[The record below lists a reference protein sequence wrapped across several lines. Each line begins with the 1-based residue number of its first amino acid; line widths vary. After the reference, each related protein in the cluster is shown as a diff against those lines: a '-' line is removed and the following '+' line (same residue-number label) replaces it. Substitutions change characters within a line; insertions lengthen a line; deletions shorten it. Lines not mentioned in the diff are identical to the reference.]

1 MSAELLPAPARLL
14 QLLRP
19 RRAGI
24 CSPLQQDGCWRCTQ
38 HPCSEAMGTQWAQVP
53 SASSGVVAPGSS
65 QPRNSAVLRDGEQQ
79 RDPLVPEILP
89 NTKTQWEKLQEV
101 Q

>member
-24 CSPLQQDGCWRCTQ
+24 CSPVQKDGCWRCTQ
-38 HPCSEAMGTQWAQVP
+38 HPCSEAMGTQWA
-53 SASSGVVAPGSS
+53 
-65 QPRNSAVLRDGEQQ
+65 
-79 RDPLVPEILP
+79 
-89 NTKTQWEKLQEV
+89 
-101 Q
+101 